1 MKARS
6 KDMTWLFVVT
16 FLLVRTTYSREI
28 KKTPI
33 PHLHSPHSNPLTA
46 PIPTHSQPPFQ
57 PTHSPHSTPTR
68 PPFQPAHDPQHETQ
82 PAPAAIS
89 KRRVETCGKI

>member
-16 FLLVRTTYSREI
+16 FLLVRTTYCREI
-28 KKTPI
+28 KKNPHSIQHETPI
-33 PHLHSPHSNPLTA
+33 PSNTRP
-46 PIPTHSQPPFQ
+46 PSHPTHN
-57 PTHSPHSTPTR
+57 PHSTPTR

-82 PAPAAIS
+82 PTPAAIS